1 MRCGKQQHLSDLNCW
16 SNVVDSAVV
25 TGSNGLRVPLSDKR
39 DRGKK
44 DERLPPED
52 RPNEPDVCLSVSR
65 SPRKPSRP
73 LFRTNLAQRPT

>member
-1 MRCGKQQHLSDLNCW
+1 MAQASPPSKAALEPLHLSDLNCW

-52 RPNEPDVCLSVSR
+52 RPNEPLGTWELGSNSD
-65 SPRKPSRP
+65 RP
-73 LFRTNLAQRPT
+73 AQFAYR